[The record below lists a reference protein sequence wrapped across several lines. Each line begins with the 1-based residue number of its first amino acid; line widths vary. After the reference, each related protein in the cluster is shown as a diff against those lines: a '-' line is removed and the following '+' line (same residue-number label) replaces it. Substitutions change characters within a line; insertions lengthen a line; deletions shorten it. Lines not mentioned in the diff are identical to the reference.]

1 MIFVR
6 KVSSRIL
13 CLSHV
18 FQRFPGSEIRVYFLG
33 FFKFGKYNMAIGEA
47 SVKSSRLATVP
58 ALVDA
63 RIAVASLSRQ
73 RIYTCAGLLLLKLCV
88 QFARN
93 RSLC

>member
-1 MIFVR
+1 MIFVP
-6 KVSSRIL
+6 KVSIRIL

-18 FQRFPGSEIRVYFLG
+18 FQRFPGSEIRVYFG
-33 FFKFGKYNMAIGEA
+33 IFKFGKYNMAIGEA